1 MILENKMTTAD
12 SFINILNNKSNV
24 QEIFEVAKTFIKE
37 KEDKEKLI
45 NVILQQYFGNDG
57 IEENII
63 QLCEDFYGE
72 DILLNKKYS
81 KKIFKMIDVGC
92 KNKKEDKYI
101 LSVLNKI
108 TQNHID
114 YYEQNNREM
123 FFSYPNIFEFAVT
136 LNKKLKLNPFL
147 TNHENLPF
155 VLCLNNYKSILKI
168 MLNAKPE
175 ELQKEYGDRGYNFAE
190 LIATKCLS
198 VSHLIQ
204 DIRFHLELHKF
215 IESNNL
221 KRIQARFPSSIRQI
235 KGSRNFIRYLEKDI
249 LPNWEDIENEGNKN
263 LLSEWLSDNSKDYGN
278 NKIKNIQVSSLMKLI
293 KNKPHLLDQDENT
306 VERMIN
312 ISLKRT
318 VETLVEIKR
327 TDLLKNIKN
336 VLNKNLSNN
345 SDLDLLENS
354 EIEKI
359 LPISFWI
366 SDNPNES
373 VWFEEKLPVIEPY
386 NLTTKDNI
394 KLLGIFLSKYDLK
407 DKIDND
413 IKNLLILKYITSGS
427 FYQLHEKEQKDIFR
441 KILNGDNI
449 DENFV
454 MFINK
459 PSNRD
464 FKMVEKYQNESE
476 KYEEFLSVIE
486 KNILSKNMIHN
497 NRNVKH
503 RL

>member
-1 MILENKMTTAD
+1 
-12 SFINILNNKSNV
+12 
-24 QEIFEVAKTFIKE
+24 
-37 KEDKEKLI
+37 
-45 NVILQQYFGNDG
+45 
-57 IEENII
+57 
-63 QLCEDFYGE
+63 
-72 DILLNKKYS
+72 
-81 KKIFKMIDVGC
+81 
-92 KNKKEDKYI
+92 
-101 LSVLNKI
+101 
-108 TQNHID
+108 
-114 YYEQNNREM
+114 
-123 FFSYPNIFEFAVT
+123 
-136 LNKKLKLNPFL
+136 
-147 TNHENLPF
+147 
-155 VLCLNNYKSILKI
+155 

-198 VSHLIQ
+198 ISHLIQ
-204 DIRFHLELHKF
+204 DIRFHVELYKF
-215 IESNNL
+215 IEQNDL
-221 KRIQARFPSSIRQI
+221 KRIQARFPSNIRQI
-235 KGSRNFIRYLEKDI
+235 KGARNFIRYLEKDI
-249 LPNWEDIENEGNKN
+249 LPNWENIENEENKN
-263 LLSEWLSDNSKDYGN
+263 LLSEWLSDNSRDYGS
-278 NKIKNIQVSSLMKLI
+278 NKIKNIQVASLMKLI
-293 KNKPHLLDQDENT
+293 KKKPYLLDQDENT

-318 VETLVEIKR
+318 VETLVEVNR

-336 VLNKNLSNN
+336 ILNVNLSNN
-345 SDLDLLENS
+345 SDIDLLENS
-354 EIEKI
+354 EIEKV

-366 SDNPNES
+366 SDNPDES

-413 IKNLLILKYITSGS
+413 IKNLLILKYITTGS
-427 FYQLHEKEQKDIFR
+427 FYQLHEKEQKDIFQ
-441 KILNGDNI
+441 KILNGNNI

-486 KNILSKNMIHN
+486 KNILLKNMIPN